1 MDRKEQVLELLM
13 TSDTPL
19 AGTELAAKFGVT
31 RQVIVKDIAILRAQG
46 YTIFSTPKGYVAQKA
61 TSFSVTRRV
70 RVSHG
75 VDKIRDELETVVDL
89 GGKVLNTYIDHAAY
103 GSFGEVLNVKSR
115 RDIDAFIEKIE
126 SAGCEPLLSLTKGVH
141 IHTIEAESEEAL
153 DIIVSA
159 LDKKGYLIK

>member
-13 TSDTPL
+13 TSDVPL

-31 RQVIVKDIAILRAQG
+31 RQVIVKDIAILRAKG
-46 YTIFSTPKGYVAQKA
+46 HNIFSTPRGYVVQKSESLLA
-61 TSFSVTRRV
+61 TRKVK
-70 RVSHG
+70 VSHG
-75 VDKIRDELETVVDL
+75 VDKIRDELETIVDL

-103 GSFGEVLNVKSR
+103 GSLGEVLNVKSR
-115 RDIDAFIEKIE
+115 KDIERFIEKIE

-141 IHTIEAESEEAL
+141 IHTIEAENEEIL
-153 DIIVSA
+153 DEIVSA